1 MEAIGQLTGGIAHD
15 FNNLLTGIIGAMH
28 ALKRRIDAGRY
39 DDTQRFMDAAVTS
52 ANRAAALTHRLLAFA
67 RRQPLDP
74 KPIDGNQLVRGIEDL
89 LRRTVGEQIQIKMDL
104 DPTLWPTFTDDNQ
117 LESAL
122 LNLVINARDAM
133 PEGGRLTITT
143 RNVVMREFH
152 YQQDDIEPGEYTVIS
167 VGDTGVGIPP
177 ENLSKV
183 FEPFFTTKPIGQGTG
198 LGLSMIYGFAKQS
211 RGGVRIETALG
222 HGTTVSVYLPRHIGV
237 TSEHIKDIGAFVPT
251 GAGERVL
258 LVEDDSSVRLL
269 IADVLREH
277 GYYCIEACD
286 AHGALPVLE
295 SDVHLDLMIS
305 DVGLPGLNGRQLAEN
320 ARKRRPGL
328 KVLFVT
334 GYADQATGS
343 RPFLEPGME
352 MVTKPFLP
360 DALASKIHQMIAG

>member
-1 MEAIGQLTGGIAHD
+1 
-15 FNNLLTGIIGAMH
+15 
-28 ALKRRIDAGRY
+28 
-39 DDTQRFMDAAVTS
+39 
-52 ANRAAALTHRLLAFA
+52 
-67 RRQPLDP
+67 
-74 KPIDGNQLVRGIEDL
+74 
-89 LRRTVGEQIQIKMDL
+89 
-104 DPTLWPTFTDDNQ
+104 
-117 LESAL
+117 
-122 LNLVINARDAM
+122 
-133 PEGGRLTITT
+133 
-143 RNVVMREFH
+143 
-152 YQQDDIEPGEYTVIS
+152 
-167 VGDTGVGIPP
+167 
-177 ENLSKV
+177 
-183 FEPFFTTKPIGQGTG
+183 
-198 LGLSMIYGFAKQS
+198 
-211 RGGVRIETALG
+211 
-222 HGTTVSVYLPRHIGV
+222 
-237 TSEHIKDIGAFVPT
+237 
-251 GAGERVL
+251 
-258 LVEDDSSVRLL
+258 L